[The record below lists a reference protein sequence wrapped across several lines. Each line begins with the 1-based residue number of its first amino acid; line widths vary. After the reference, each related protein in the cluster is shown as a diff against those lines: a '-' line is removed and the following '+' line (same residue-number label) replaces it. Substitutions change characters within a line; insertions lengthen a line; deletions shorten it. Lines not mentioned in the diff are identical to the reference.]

1 MWETVERMSPNN
13 KYRNRYKDT
22 DNALSY
28 ISLYV
33 ITYNDLSGIFV
44 IKQNIDNIIFKIP
57 IWPSPQ
63 NASGNYFSNKRS
75 TVTSINLSLG
85 LRLSWDQLRK
95 QVTVGTILHR
105 SALQITNNTEQA
117 SCALVSRIRHDELE
131 SHEYGDPRKLHW
143 QIKPIVSKF

>member
-57 IWPSPQ
+57 I
-63 NASGNYFSNKRS
+63 
-75 TVTSINLSLG
+75 
-85 LRLSWDQLRK
+85 
-95 QVTVGTILHR
+95 
-105 SALQITNNTEQA
+105 
-117 SCALVSRIRHDELE
+117 
-131 SHEYGDPRKLHW
+131 
-143 QIKPIVSKF
+143 